1 MNDTTLSYENLKND
15 VESLS
20 NELNFDYQKA
30 LRTTMGVIFSG
41 NCYRY
46 FINNS
51 SYDYYVIMTVPSDE
65 NVVSIPDNYVNGI
78 DALQSKYGVTIK
90 SATTFDVSWK
100 SSWGHQY
107 DKVYDKVFVPSGIS
121 FDVRDGNIVSST
133 PKHSFKS
140 MSLCVDSDSCYFDNN
155 YHRYMFGFTQNDRDE
170 FLDIVNEH
178 GLDILINVIA
188 VNPNLHGIDCYYKL
202 KTEPN
207 KLMCNLLTGI
217 DTHKFTLST
226 STEKHTNSFDNWR
239 DNINVDNI
247 SLVKSLAKF
256 NNEQYVDLTDR
267 IMKTLRKLHSELDYA
282 TISFK
287 FEPDTT
293 VIMDKLFINEFEKND
308 IVPIMSRWYIKE
320 TGNQRVGGIV
330 IGRVDAIAKLYKK
343 LILLN
348 GNITKIKC
356 YIECIK

>member
-1 MNDTTLSYENLKND
+1 MNDTMLLSYDNLKND
-15 VESLS
+15 VKSLS
-20 NELNFDYQKA
+20 NELNFDYQKS
-30 LRTTMGVIFSG
+30 LRTTMGLIFSG

-51 SYDYYVIMTVPSDE
+51 SFDYYVIMTVPSDE
-65 NVVSIPDNYVNGI
+65 NVVSIPDDYVDGI
-78 DALQSKYGVTIK
+78 DALQSKYGIANK
-90 SATTFDVSWK
+90 SITTFDTSWK
-100 SSWGHQY
+100 SSWGNA
-107 DKVYDKVFVPSGIS
+107 YDKVFVPSGIS
-121 FDVRDGNIVSST
+121 FDVRDGDIVSST
-133 PKHSFKS
+133 PKHYIKN
-140 MSLCVDSDSCYFDNN
+140 MSICVDKGSTYFDNN
-155 YHRYMFGFTQNDRDE
+155 YHRYMFGFNQTERDE
-170 FLDIVNEH
+170 FLDVVNEH
-178 GLDILINVIA
+178 GLDILINVVA
-188 VNPNLHGIDCYYKL
+188 VNPSLHGIDCYYNI

-207 KLMCNLLTGI
+207 TLMCHLLTGI

-226 STEKHTNSFDNWR
+226 TTEKHTDCFDNWL

-256 NNEQYVDLTDR
+256 NDENYVDLNER

-293 VIMDKLFINEFEKND
+293 VVMDKLFINEFEKND
-308 IVPIMSRWYIKE
+308 IVPIMSRWYIKQ